1 MMPDFNM
8 RVEVSKFYARADS
21 ESNNLHGINIQ
32 PNIPGAQRLVGKN
45 WVIRYKKIQDYYI
58 EHYFTEN
65 CEIRMIRIIK
75 IFWFNKKLYIYAY
88 CYNRKSERTFRED
101 GIDLIT
107 DAAGFIYNNLRT
119 LLCSNEY
126 DLFTEPP
133 EIYAMGLHKD
143 TWRTIR
149 PYAIFIKNFEYSV
162 NSLQCK
168 FVFEIICRKF
178 FILSYWG
185 GFTDNSTLKFCLEI
199 FNILNYSHIEFAVSK
214 HILQKKLSQRRI
226 NFLIKTISEN
236 QLAHYDT
243 HSFDWLN
250 SLLERN

>member
-45 WVIRYKKIQDYYI
+45 WVIRYKKIQDPFS
-58 EHYFTEN
+58 EGFET
-65 CEIRMIRIIK
+65 RTIRIEK
-75 IFWFNKKLYIYAY
+75 IFWYRKELYIYAY

-107 DAAGFIYNNLRT
+107 DVAGFRYKNLRE

-126 DLFTEPP
+126 DLLSEAP
-133 EIYAMGLHKD
+133 EIYEMGLHKQ
-143 TWRTIR
+143 TWRIMR
-149 PYAIFIKNFEYSV
+149 PYAIYIKSFESAINV
-162 NSLQCK
+162 IQCK
-168 FVFEIICRKF
+168 NIFQIICEKLLF
-178 FILSYWG
+178 WSYWG

-199 FNILNYSHIEFAVSK
+199 FNRLNYSHIELAVSK

-226 NFLIKTISEN
+226 NFLTKTISEN
-236 QLAHYDT
+236 QLAHYNT

-250 SLLERN
+250 SLLERK